1 MPVKYRVLEAM
12 GKAGGGRRRGGN
24 GKEARVRGVMR
35 ECVARVSADRASKA
49 RRDVRH
55 RDGLRD
61 DPNKIIL

>member
-1 MPVKYRVLEAM
+1 MPVKYRVLEAT

-49 RRDVRH
+49 RRVKYGTVEVDLPH
-55 RDGLRD
+55 FYW
-61 DPNKIIL
+61 